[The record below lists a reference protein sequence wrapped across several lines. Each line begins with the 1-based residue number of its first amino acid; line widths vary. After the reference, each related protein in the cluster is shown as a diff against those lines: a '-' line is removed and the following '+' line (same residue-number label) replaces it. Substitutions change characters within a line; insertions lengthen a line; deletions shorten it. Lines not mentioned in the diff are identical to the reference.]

1 MKKALLF
8 GVLVAS
14 LVYLSTTSSHLKID
28 TGGKEKDLLS
38 PLDRD
43 SIFQL
48 AFPLRGYAPYDALIR
63 NVFDHST
70 HGAPYIS
77 SHKVI
82 AYTGEHG
89 DLKGQKLSCG
99 CYKQSKERSFS
110 LNGNYA
116 GVSDCGGSDYLC
128 YDGHPGTD
136 YLVPVNTPVLA
147 AADGTVHLPDI
158 FPGFYNAQA
167 YNTIEIVHDDGYRTY
182 YLHLNRQLV
191 TEGQQVVNGQLIGLS
206 GNVGTTA
213 YYLHFEVQRDGVPVD
228 PYGWEGDG
236 PDPYKDAV
244 NYTLWERKSSPFQE
258 SPSLVTL
265 VIH

>member
-1 MKKALLF
+1 MKKTLLL
-8 GVLVAS
+8 GILVAS
-14 LVYLSTTSSHLKID
+14 LVYLTATYSHLNID
-28 TGGKEKDLLS
+28 TGGKEKESLS
-38 PLDRD
+38 QLDSG

-48 AFPLRGYAPYDALIR
+48 TFPLRGYTPYDAQIR

-116 GVSDCGGSDYLC
+116 GIADCGGSNYLC

-191 TEGQQVVNGQLIGLS
+191 IEGQQVDKGQLIGLS

-213 YYLHFEVQRDGVPVD
+213 YYLHFEVQRHGVPVD

-236 PDPYKDAV
+236 PDPYLDAV
-244 NYTLWERKSSPFQE
+244 NYTLWKRKSSLFK
-258 SPSLVTL
+258 PSTSVVTQ